1 MKKRKG
7 PFEDVLAA
15 AKSIHL
21 IRDHILSHGEGFC
34 GTWRKIRS
42 VMVFFSPTPFSESIF
57 FSVRILHSIPCLKL
71 DQDITY
77 PRMDVNFIFEWS
89 TGYLISERSE
99 PVRYRV
105 EHKVR
110 FIM

>member
-15 AKSIHL
+15 AKSIHF

-42 VMVFFSPTPFSESIF
+42 VMGFLFPNPFFMKYIF
-57 FSVRILHSIPCLKL
+57 F
-71 DQDITY
+71 
-77 PRMDVNFIFEWS
+77 
-89 TGYLISERSE
+89 
-99 PVRYRV
+99 
-105 EHKVR
+105 
-110 FIM
+110 